1 MHDLRVY
8 KPLAY
13 FDVFLNC
20 LYLHDFCLRLY
31 VLFLQTLRSLFFNRE
46 CDYDVCVD
54 CWAAPPKGTP
64 SSPVASLR
72 PQERARREASFTGGG
87 VMDSS
92 SIMDNTLSPLSEGTA
107 ATEGAQQARA
117 AAAAAKARITG
128 GNAKPSSRKNAHT
141 GGRLEYAAFNEEDPM
156 QRHAAPSSRSN
167 SSGRSPKG
175 VASLDPS
182 SSSGMGTSQA
192 PPPPPPDASGGSS
205 SSRESRTR
213 KGRAG
218 RMRKRGQSPRP
229 THDDVEAF

>member
-117 AAAAAKARITG
+117 AAAAAKAGITG